1 MQAIRSKDTAQTWP
15 DALQWMNN
23 EFSRLGWCR
32 HKVFEDLETKTIYG
46 MVSKIT
52 AEEECSAFPGKV
64 LIDKSTTLKFEIR
77 DFDGYGKPSVMMHKF
92 GQTYR
97 VYHEYEFDAN
107 PVAFLWKLL
116 EAQNE
121 SEIIVWAASPRVFRS
136 FEWFRA
142 SLNKE
147 KKVYNAEGAD
157 ADRCRE
163 IDRIRNLYSSK

>member
-147 KKVYNAEGAD
+147 KKIYNAEGAD

>member
-52 AEEECSAFPGKV
+52 AEEQPGKV

-121 SEIIVWAASPRVFRS
+121 SEIIVWAASPPSRARVFRS

-147 KKVYNAEGAD
+147 KKVYRTAGTV
-157 ADRCRE
+157 DRCRE